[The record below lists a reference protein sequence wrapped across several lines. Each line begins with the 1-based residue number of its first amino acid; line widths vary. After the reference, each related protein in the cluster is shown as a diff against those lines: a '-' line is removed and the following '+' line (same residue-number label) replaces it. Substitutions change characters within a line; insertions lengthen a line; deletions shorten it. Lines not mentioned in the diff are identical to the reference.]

1 MSHKPPSP
9 KMERPFDGLCCADYT
24 RIARVFMGL
33 THIKLNIANPAR
45 PKRAVELSFL
55 VDSGAVYSVIPS
67 ALLRKLGVR
76 PHSKRTFTLADG
88 SEITRKIGDVLF
100 RLNGRRGAA
109 PVIFGE
115 KQDSVSLGT
124 VSLEALG
131 MMLDPINRQLRP
143 LPMLLVLHTPSLTL
157 SASVLSAPEFPY
169 HFPYRRHNSQRAA
182 LRGICSYQWSHTAV
196 PRRTCQL
203 SSTA

>member
-1 MSHKPPSP
+1 MLTEEGVFAIIDAYRRLARQGEKILAFRADEYYWRDLGRPADSPKPPSIYG
-9 KMERPFDGLCCADYT
+9 KGPFDGLCCADYT

-88 SEITRKIGDVLF
+88 CEITRKIGDVLF

-115 KQDSVSLGT
+115 KQDSVLLGT

-131 MMLDPINRQLRP
+131 MMLDPMKRELRP
-143 LPMLLVLHTPSLTL
+143 LPMLLVPHTPSL
-157 SASVLSAPEFPY
+157 
-169 HFPYRRHNSQRAA
+169 
-182 LRGICSYQWSHTAV
+182 
-196 PRRTCQL
+196 
-203 SSTA
+203 

>member
-1 MSHKPPSP
+1 MSPKPPSIYG
-9 KMERPFDGLCCADYT
+9 KGPFDGLCCADYT

-88 SEITRKIGDVLF
+88 SEITRKIGDVSLRF
-100 RLNGRRGAA
+100 
-109 PVIFGE
+109 ICC
-115 KQDSVSLGT
+115 QDS
-124 VSLEALG
+124 
-131 MMLDPINRQLRP
+131 
-143 LPMLLVLHTPSLTL
+143 
-157 SASVLSAPEFPY
+157 APDMCG
-169 HFPYRRHNSQRAA
+169 NTQ
-182 LRGICSYQWSHTAV
+182 CSYG
-196 PRRTCQL
+196 
-203 SSTA
+203 